1 MLIQWGLVVAYT
13 FFPKSTQEID
23 NELKDFPEENLK
35 EIKRLFAILKP
46 KADTPIN
53 IDPAK
58 KGNVNVTRQL
68 QDDMTIA
75 QIKSK
80 AGLNKVKIKF
90 GNGSSGNRGA
100 NNRGNLFEPQF
111 ADALLTWWAGEPIKD
126 GNMAKAIEHLD
137 QTYEMSESK
146 KFKVD
151 VVGGENTRRPLVFSP
166 KIQLTNPKGSG
177 FDVGKSVTDITVTTD
192 KGPIYLSLKL
202 GGTTTFFNV
211 GVKTVLTKKEIQ
223 ANKITNPNGKKLL
236 KLFGIDETEFCNVF
250 NGASSGKVDKRPNFD
265 KAAMSHLLQSGI
277 GFNYHIIHKLS
288 GKILSKEMTKQAMM
302 TAAKVSA
309 PVIYYGG
316 KGGKGKRIDIE
327 MQSPT
332 YVFKLNLRD
341 TQGGDGYPTRLMC
354 DFKYR

>member
-1 MLIQWGLVVAYT
+1 MGFNLAYT

-23 NELKDFPEENLK
+23 SELKDFPEENLK

-46 KADTPIN
+46 KAPTPIN
-53 IDPAK
+53 IDPGK
-58 KGNVNVTRQL
+58 KSNVNVTRQV

-75 QIKSK
+75 DIKSK
-80 AGLNKVKIKF
+80 AGLSKVKIKF

-111 ADALLTWWAGEPIKD
+111 AEALLAWWAGDAIKD
-126 GNMAKAIEHLD
+126 RNMSSAIEHLD
-137 QTYEMSESK
+137 KTYEMSESK
-146 KFKVD
+146 DFKVD

-166 KIQLTNPKGSG
+166 KIQLTNPKGKG
-177 FDVGKSVTDITVTTD
+177 FDVGKSVTDITVTVD
-192 KGPIYLSLKL
+192 QGPIYLSLKL

-211 GVKTVLTKKEIQ
+211 GIKTILTKKEIESE
-223 ANKITNPNGKKLL
+223 KITNPNGKKLL
-236 KLFGIDETEFCNVF
+236 KLFGIDEQEFCNVF
-250 NGASSGKVDKRPNFD
+250 NGVSNGGVDKRPKFN
-265 KAAMSHLLQSGI
+265 KAGLTHLLQSGI

-288 GKILSKEMTKQAMM
+288 GKILSKEMTKSAMQ
-302 TAAKVSA
+302 TAAQVVA
-309 PVIYYGG
+309 PVVYYGG

-332 YVFKLNLRD
+332 YIFKLNLRD

-354 DFKYR
+354 DFKYK

>member
-1 MLIQWGLVVAYT
+1 MGFSVAYT

-23 NELKDFPEENLK
+23 SELKDFPEENLK
-35 EIKRLFAILKP
+35 EIKRLFAVLKN
-46 KADTPIN
+46 KAPTPIN
-53 IDPAK
+53 IDPGK

-75 QIKSK
+75 DIKTK
-80 AGLNKVKIKF
+80 ADLNKVKIKF

-111 ADALLTWWAGEPIKD
+111 ADALLAWWAGDAVKD
-126 GNMAKAIEHLD
+126 RNMAAAIEHLD
-137 QTYEMSESK
+137 ETYEMSESEE
-146 KFKVD
+146 FKVD

-166 KIQLTNPKGSG
+166 KIQLTNPKGKG
-177 FDVGKSVTDITVTTD
+177 FDVGKSVTDITVTID
-192 KGPIYLSLKL
+192 QGPIYLSLKL

-211 GVKTVLTKKEIQ
+211 GVKTILTKKEIE
-223 ANKITNPNGKKLL
+223 AEKIVNPNGKKLL
-236 KLFGIDETEFCNVF
+236 KLFGINEQEFCNVF
-250 NGASSGKVDKRPNFD
+250 NGVSNGGVDKRPKFN
-265 KAAMSHLLQSGI
+265 KAGLSHLLQSGI

-288 GKILSKEMTKQAMM
+288 GKILSKEMTQSAMK
-302 TAAKVSA
+302 TAAAVTA
-309 PVIYYGG
+309 PVVYYGG

-327 MQSPT
+327 MQSST

-354 DFKYR
+354 DFKYK